1 MAPDVIFF
9 DTHRF
14 EIYGDRVE
22 VVDADTKETVAV
34 HRSQNGLDNYIKNQM
49 EVMA

>member
-14 EIYGDRVE
+14 EIYEDHVE
-22 VVDADTKETVAV
+22 VVDAETKETVAV
-34 HRSQNGLDNYIKNQM
+34 HHSQDGLDNYIKNQM